1 MTKQTS
7 SSRTLIAKRLGL
19 INESPTLAISA
30 KAKELQKQGK
40 PVVDFGAGQ
49 LDFEIPDEIKEGIT
63 AALNTK
69 GIGKYTAV
77 AGMPELR
84 QAICKMFAEEYNIT
98 YTPQHVMV
106 TTGGK
111 QAINNLMQAIINKGD
126 EVIIPKP
133 YWVSYP
139 EMVNFAEGTSVFADT
154 DESYHIKADLIKEKV
169 TKNTKLIIIN
179 SPSNPSG
186 AVIDDKELKKVADIA
201 LENDIYVMSDE
212 VYSKLLYDKK
222 FTSIASLS
230 DEMKAKTFVTSAFS
244 KTFAI
249 PGWRLGYLAGPIEV
263 INACT
268 VMQSQSTSNASS
280 LIQQG
285 VLNMMDKKH
294 DFLKDWMIELRKRRD
309 FITKRLNEIE
319 GVHCPEIDGAFYAF
333 PKIPFKD
340 DFKFSN
346 DILNEAF
353 VAIVPGQAFGS
364 PGHIRIS
371 FACSQ
376 EKIETGLNRIEEF
389 IKSSDADESMD
400 AKHEKKEEAKLNLK
414 GKGNKRSKAKVAEE
428 DAELEADLAAIRR
441 LAGKK

>member
-1 MTKQTS
+1 MTK
-7 SSRTLIAKRLGL
+7 TLIARRMSL
-19 INESPTLAISA
+19 IKESPTLAISA

-40 PVVDFGAGQ
+40 PVIDFGAGQ
-49 LDFEIPDEIKEGIT
+49 LDFEIPDEIRDGINQ
-63 AALNTK
+63 ALNTK

-84 QAICKMFAEEYNIT
+84 QALCKMFQDDYNIS

-126 EVIIPKP
+126 EVIIPTP

-139 EMVNFAEGTSVFADT
+139 EMVNFAEGKPVFAAT
-154 DESYHIKADLIKEKV
+154 DDSYHIKADLIKEKV

-186 AVIDDKELKKVADIA
+186 AVIEDKELKKIADIA
-201 LENDIYVMSDE
+201 LENDLYVMSDE
-212 VYSKLLYDKK
+212 VYSKLLYEKK
-222 FTSIASLS
+222 HTSIASLG
-230 DEMKAKTFVTSAFS
+230 DEIKARTFVTSAFS

-249 PGWRLGYLAGPIEV
+249 PGWRLGYLAGPVEV

-268 VMQSQSTSNASS
+268 VMQSQSTSNTSS
-280 LIQQG
+280 LIQAG
-285 VLNMMDKKH
+285 ILNMMDKKH

-309 FITKRLNEIE
+309 FVIKRLNEIE

-346 DILNEAF
+346 DLLNEAF
-353 VAIVPGQAFGS
+353 VAVVPGQAFGS
-364 PGHIRIS
+364 PQHIRIS
-371 FACSQ
+371 FACEQ
-376 EKIETGLNRIEEF
+376 GKIETGLDRIEEF
-389 IKSSDADESMD
+389 IKSSDADESID
-400 AKHEKKEEAKLNLK
+400 AKHERKTEAKLNLK
-414 GKGNKRSKAKVAEE
+414 GKGNKRSKGKVSKE
-428 DAELEADLAAIRR
+428 DLELEADLAAIRMLGR
-441 LAGKK
+441 KK